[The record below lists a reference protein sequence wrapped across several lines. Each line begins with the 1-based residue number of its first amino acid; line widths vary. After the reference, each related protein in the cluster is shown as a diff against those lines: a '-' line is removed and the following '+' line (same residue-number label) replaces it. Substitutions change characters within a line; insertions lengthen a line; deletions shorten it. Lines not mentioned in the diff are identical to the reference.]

1 MVHPVFI
8 KRMQQKNSSSVFDT
22 DGFKNADSTQ
32 QTPPAPKTAGS
43 GGSGGQGWTIASDVA
58 IAAQN
63 IIGIGQS
70 IFGRKDKNGN
80 LINPTAGGPP
90 PPTVIYQAPPPPK
103 SESDS
108 KSESD
113 FPWTPVIITGVA
125 LTGIVVLGFFTNWF
139 GLKK

>member
-8 KRMQQKNSSSVFDT
+8 KRMQQKNSSSVFDA
-22 DGFKNADSTQ
+22 DGFYNAESDTTQ
-32 QTPPAPKTAGS
+32 RGRAATQPNSS
-43 GGSGGQGWTIASDVA
+43 GGGSGQGWTIAYDVA
-58 IAAQN
+58 NAAQN
-63 IIGIGQS
+63 IISIGQN
-70 IFGRKDKNGN
+70 IFGRKDRNGN

-103 SESDS
+103 SESD
-108 KSESD
+108 
-113 FPWTPVIITGVA
+113 FPWTPIIITGVA